1 MDEPTIVWNRP
12 IALWKAAALFLLLG
26 GGWLVFVL
34 TNKNTVIQ
42 TSYITKLDTVF
53 VEKEIPGE
61 KIHDTVYIEYERKQK
76 RNLEHLP
83 IDNSS
88 LPKQEINI
96 PTMNDINII
105 GIKEKDKPVNNA
117 KGNSIKD
124 DSLINAFQFV
134 TL

>member
-1 MDEPTIVWNRP
+1 
-12 IALWKAAALFLLLG
+12 
-26 GGWLVFVL
+26 VL

-83 IDNSS
+83 VDYSS